1 MDYNHMDYNH
11 MECGEMVYNI
21 NKILNKKKISNN
33 NI

>member
-1 MDYNHMDYNH
+1 MDYNH